1 VREVLDLISGH
12 AGGSLEVEYLDSEDG
27 DVKDTGADTTRARD
41 QLGFAPAT
49 PLEDGLA
56 AEFEWM
62 KELVE
67 QEPGAS

>member
-1 VREVLDLISGH
+1 M
-12 AGGSLEVEYLDSEDG
+12 
-27 DVKDTGADTTRARD
+27 KDTGADTTRARE

-49 PLEDGLA
+49 ALQDGLA

-67 QEPGAS
+67 QESGAS